1 MLHDLARRFSVS
13 RLQLNAQKHSPR
25 MPHVASPSPQPEET
39 PLDRLGLVRAQE
51 AVSDFMNW
59 LNGHLAAFQYP
70 SENPDVNQGI
80 KAAESLMNAWAS
92 TATTLNTILEL
103 NDGEWPLWSKLLPYF
118 MQQKLFVESI
128 RDPNAVTGRVAL
140 DPALGYILDLDR
152 EADLKGCIEVFLQQC
167 DTFRGLAM
175 IKMCAELRD
184 PPGPKG
190 VQFDSI
196 TVQPIVDRGASTTT
210 LKYDLW
216 GSEYSPDMDEP
227 SGFRRLTCRWNPTLR
242 VQHDTGFGGLSQV
255 SMINNA
261 LYYEES
267 GELRP
272 MNTWTHRRGARA
284 ATRYLLAVS
293 REAWGREYFD
303 GACSTLRPQ
312 PLSTASLSQHEA
324 ELLSYL

>member
-1 MLHDLARRFSVS
+1 
-13 RLQLNAQKHSPR
+13 
-25 MPHVASPSPQPEET
+25 
-39 PLDRLGLVRAQE
+39 
-51 AVSDFMNW
+51 MNW

-92 TATTLNTILEL
+92 TATTLSTILEL
-103 NDGEWPLWSKLLPYF
+103 DDDEWPLWSKLLAYF
-118 MQQKLFVESI
+118 MQQKSFVESI

-140 DPALGYILDLDR
+140 DPALRYILHWDW
-152 EADLKGCIEVFLQQC
+152 EIDLKGRIEVFLQQC

-175 IKMCAELRD
+175 EKMCAELRD

-196 TVQPIVDRGASTTT
+196 TVQRTVDRGEATTT

-242 VQHDTGFGGLSQV
+242 VQHDTGFGGRSTSQV

-261 LYYEES
+261 LYYEDS

-284 ATRYLLAVS
+284 AKRYLLAVS

-303 GACSTLRPQ
+303 EACSTLHPH
-312 PLSTASLSQHEA
+312 PVSTASLSQREA
-324 ELLSYL
+324 ELLAYL